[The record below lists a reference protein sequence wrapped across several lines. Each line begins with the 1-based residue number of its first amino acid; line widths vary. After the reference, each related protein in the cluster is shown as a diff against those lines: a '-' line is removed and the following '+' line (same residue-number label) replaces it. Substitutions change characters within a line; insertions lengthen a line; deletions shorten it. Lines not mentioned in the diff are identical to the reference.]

1 MSFGFS
7 FLFVCIGGVRSG
19 GGESKPRGAAV
30 GFDFTLV
37 GSIPT
42 LSCAGRVKPPVAKGV
57 YLIKGRNDWDPEGDN
72 QPRSYLKAGRL
83 IAVCT
88 GAMGAFLFYS

>member
-1 MSFGFS
+1 MATLLGSITWASRRRLDIDTLWMSFGFS

-19 GGESKPRGAAV
+19 GSESKPRGAAV

-42 LSCAGRVKPPVAKGV
+42 LSCAGR
-57 YLIKGRNDWDPEGDN
+57 
-72 QPRSYLKAGRL
+72 
-83 IAVCT
+83 
-88 GAMGAFLFYS
+88 